1 MSDDLKPTLAL
12 IADGKPLTRADAEA
26 AFTTIMEG
34 RAEDGQIG
42 AFLMGL
48 RVRGE
53 TVDEIAAGAAVM
65 RAKATKVSAPANA
78 IDTCGTGGDAKGT
91 YNISTAAS
99 FVVAAYDVPVAKHGN
114 RALSSKSGASQVLE
128 ALGVKVGIPAEDV
141 SRCIEAAGI
150 GFMFAPAHHSAMK
163 HVGPIRVSLGHRTI
177 FNLLGPLSN
186 PAGTKRQLIGVFA
199 KEWVEPMAHV
209 LNALGSERVLI
220 AHGSDGLD
228 ELTTTGESYL
238 AELKDGKVTT
248 STLTPEDVGLARAS
262 LDDLIGGTPEENAV
276 ALRAVLNGDKGPYRD
291 IVALNAGAALMIAGK
306 ADSIADGV
314 KMAQDALDDGRALA
328 RLEALVKASNG

>member
-12 IADGKPLTRADAEA
+12 IAEGKPLTRADAET

-34 RAEDGQIG
+34 RAEDAQIG

-53 TVDEIAAGAAVM
+53 TVEEIAAGAAVM
-65 RAKATKVSAPANA
+65 RAKATKVSAPAGA

-99 FVVAAYDVPVAKHGN
+99 FIVAAYDVPVAKHGN

-128 ALGVKVGIPAEDV
+128 ELGVKVGIPAEDV
-141 SRCIEAAGI
+141 SRCIDEAGI

-209 LNALGSERVLI
+209 LNALGSQRVLI

-248 STLTPEDVGLARAS
+248 STLVPEDVGLPRAS
-262 LDDLIGGTPEENAV
+262 LNDLIGGTPQENAV
-276 ALRAVLNGDKGPYRD
+276 ALRAVLNGEKGPYRD
-291 IVALNAGAALMIAGK
+291 IVALNAGAALMVADK
-306 ADSIADGV
+306 APSIAEGV
-314 KMAQDALDDGRALA
+314 KLAQTALDDGRALT